1 MEHLKYPIGHVHIPE
16 NISAKDIENWISE
29 IEEFPSKLENLVKS
43 LSQEQLNTPYRN
55 GRWTIRQTI
64 HHCGD
69 SHVNSYIRFKWTLT
83 ENQPTIK
90 AYFEDRWAELFDAK
104 DAPIELSLLFI
115 KALHAKW
122 VYLLKGLTEDDLNN
136 VFIHPESGDS
146 VSLKKNIAIY
156 AWHCNHHFAHIKN
169 VLIRNKWV

>member
-55 GRWTIRQTI
+55 GGWTIRQTI

>member
-16 NISAKDIENWISE
+16 NISAKDIENWIFD
-29 IEEFPSKLENLVKS
+29 IEEFPSKLENLVKN
-43 LSQEQLNTPYRN
+43 LSEEQLNTPYRN
-55 GRWTIRQTI
+55 GGWTIRQTI

-69 SHVNSYIRFKWTLT
+69 SHINSYIRFKWTLT
-83 ENQPTIK
+83 EDKPTIK

-156 AWHCNHHFAHIKN
+156 AWHCNHHYAHIKN

>member
-16 NISAKDIENWISE
+16 NISAKDIENWITI
-29 IEEFPSKLENLVKS
+29 IEQFPLKLEELVKN
-43 LSQEQLNTPYRN
+43 LSQEQLNTPYRD
-55 GRWTIRQTI
+55 GGWTIRQTI

-69 SHVNSYIRFKWTLT
+69 SHINSYIRFKWTLT
-83 ENQPTIK
+83 EDKPTIK

-156 AWHCNHHFAHIKN
+156 AWHCNHHYAHIKN